1 MAPTKCVVCSKKMK
15 IHQRRPVNK
24 HIRKYLRKTFLL
36 ESSSL
41 DYICG
46 KCSRSAYRFPET
58 VSSDNSARP
67 QVTRHENV
75 PSFSSNPTQ
84 SPPSVRLNIKSAS
97 KSHAYCFIC
106 KKPGPKLIVVP
117 ASLRTEAFL
126 QHDVIIT
133 ADSRCCPSHLNNNL
147 DSFDPAVFPSL
158 KTMDQTYLNRTAIL
172 ELLTKVKEVAS
183 KSSSQRMAFDNLD
196 SYSDGDLLNLTGLN
210 KDQLQDLHQF
220 VQPHVKNTPVRSAF
234 TSLGIFLFKLK
245 SGLSNK
251 LLSTL
256 FGISKASI
264 RRAVHTVRQALMVE
278 FVPSNIGFSH
288 ISREDIIN
296 HHTRVL
302 AQSLLAE
309 SNDQAILVLDGTYI
323 YIHKGNNFQFQ
334 RRSYRVHKG
343 RPLVKPMV
351 IVSTSGYYVSVLG
364 PYFAD
369 SQNNDAS
376 ILKHI
381 INTNTEEIKNWMKP
395 SDIFVVDRGFRDS
408 IDLLEELGMQAEIP
422 AFMKRGEKQ
431 MAMEEANASRLVT
444 KVNRC

>member
-1 MAPTKCVVCSKKMK
+1 
-15 IHQRRPVNK
+15 
-24 HIRKYLRKTFLL
+24 
-36 ESSSL
+36 
-41 DYICG
+41 
-46 KCSRSAYRFPET
+46 
-58 VSSDNSARP
+58 
-67 QVTRHENV
+67 
-75 PSFSSNPTQ
+75 
-84 SPPSVRLNIKSAS
+84 
-97 KSHAYCFIC
+97 
-106 KKPGPKLIVVP
+106 
-117 ASLRTEAFL
+117 
-126 QHDVIIT
+126 
-133 ADSRCCPSHLNNNL
+133 
-147 DSFDPAVFPSL
+147 
-158 KTMDQTYLNRTAIL
+158 MDQTYLNRTAIL

-183 KSSSQRMAFDNLD
+183 KSSSKRMAFDNLD
-196 SYSDGDLLNLTGLN
+196 SYSDDDLVNLTGLN

-220 VQPHVKNTPVRSAF
+220 VQPHVKNTPVRSAI

-264 RRAVHTVRQALMVE
+264 RRAVHTIRQALMVE
-278 FVPSNIGFSH
+278 FVPSNIGFPH

-309 SNDQAILVLDGTYI
+309 SNNQAILVLDGTYI
-323 YIHKGNNFQFQ
+323 YIHKSNNFQFQ
-334 RRSYRVHKG
+334 RRSYSVHKG

-351 IVSTSGYYVSVLG
+351 IVSTSGFYVSVLG

-408 IDLLEELGMQAEIP
+408 IALLEELGIQAEIP
-422 AFMKRGEKQ
+422 AFMKIGEKQ
-431 MAMEEANASRLVT
+431 MAMEDANASRLVT